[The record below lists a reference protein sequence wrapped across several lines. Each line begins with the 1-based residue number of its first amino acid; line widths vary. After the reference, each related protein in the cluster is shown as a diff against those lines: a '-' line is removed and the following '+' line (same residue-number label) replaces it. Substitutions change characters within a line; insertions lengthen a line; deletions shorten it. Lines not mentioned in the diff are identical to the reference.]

1 MFDTRHIDDKRCK
14 WLNLL
19 MVYIYYFAVC
29 SGPST
34 KLAQPQKHHTVLWS
48 GYGGA
53 QLLPRHRLEKIINC
67 TCSGVASIKIVANVG
82 WEWGERVCG
91 VRVGQK
97 RERECVWWKWGKRER
112 ERVCVCGPIHKY
124 HVLFHQVVVV
134 RDENILYFGKVLI
147 NTSKAQSIRSK
158 VDLFCGKT
166 VYKNIFCLLVMIL
179 QQTKKKV

>member
-1 MFDTRHIDDKRCK
+1 M
-14 WLNLL
+14 
-19 MVYIYYFAVC
+19 
-29 SGPST
+29 
-34 KLAQPQKHHTVLWS
+34 
-48 GYGGA
+48 
-53 QLLPRHRLEKIINC
+53 
-67 TCSGVASIKIVANVG
+67 
-82 WEWGERVCG
+82 WGESGARESVWGESRAKERESVCG
-91 VRVGQK
+91 QSGA
-97 RERECVWWKWGKRER
+97 RER

-179 QQTKKKV
+179 QQTKKRCRIQTG

>member
-1 MFDTRHIDDKRCK
+1 MCGE
-14 WLNLL
+14 
-19 MVYIYYFAVC
+19 
-29 SGPST
+29 SG
-34 KLAQPQKHHTVLWS
+34 A
-48 GYGGA
+48 
-53 QLLPRHRLEKIINC
+53 
-67 TCSGVASIKIVANVG
+67 
-82 WEWGERVCG
+82 
-91 VRVGQK
+91 
-97 RERECVWWKWGKRER
+97 RER

-179 QQTKKKV
+179 QQKKKGVEFKQVKIDSFLIKAMTTVNIYSLQEPRKGNIK